1 MSASDFVTR
10 GQALVASGQFQE
22 AVKVC
27 RLGLL
32 GRPTTVEGRI
42 VLGQA
47 LLALKRYDEVL
58 AEMRVA
64 LDLDHG
70 SAAAQTLK
78 GEALLKK
85 GDVPAAVEQLKKAQS
100 LSPGDPRV
108 KQLLDECSRG
118 GPKVSAIHPAVG
130 FVGHEPS
137 DNHTK
142 NYPNHGA
149 DQEPTGDEDPIAVGS
164 YTRPTSLSAPQ
175 SKKRTS
181 DVQPMPVP
189 AGPKSVQLPSP
200 AMLAVGDKS
209 GTMEAELLSDD
220 DDDDFGEIAEP
231 PPSDVFK
238 QPIVDNARG
247 AVVKAAAKPA
257 PGPASKP
264 RANTKLPAPTPAA
277 RDKMRKRGVVSS
289 VELDSDDMILD
300 EDDLDDET
308 NDRPKFDRRELEG
321 LEGMTAKGIGPGPGT
336 AVRNA
341 VSMPSG
347 PLDQMP
353 SLAASRRTEI
363 GQAVPPPPLAPMSS
377 MQIQPLPQPRG
388 PIAAALPTMAAPMPP
403 PRLSAAQ
410 QASANAV
417 DALFASEPAAQP
429 AGGQPVWARST
440 VVAGSSQQAAQ
451 LGAVPPPQMGNG
463 NGRIGADEPTRRPDE
478 IDPRISALLINAPN
492 DPSNPS
498 AAMYPDAGSAV
509 SKPLKTGMRRGRSK
523 LAIALWILIGGGVI
537 GGGVFAGFQIRAM
550 RLDKQIATART
561 QATDLAKSDTWKG
574 WSGARDRLLGIAQ
587 ASSTVDNRAALA
599 RARAVL
605 AYEFGDGIAEAVSAV
620 QKLSGRGGLDSAIAS
635 AYIALADSDPK
646 AAKTAADK
654 ALELA
659 PEDPTALYV
668 SGQAALLAGDHKKSI
683 ADLKAAQERE
693 PRPLYAV
700 ALARAIASTNAWS
713 DALGAVE
720 RALGAMP
727 DHPAALIEKA
737 FLLVRAG
744 VIAKNNSQ
752 TAEIRLVLQRLI
764 TEGNTPFAQQT
775 RGVSPSQVALANLA
789 LAQIDFAL
797 GDSPSAFAALK
808 AAAEVR
814 SDEQRFSEEAL
825 DTLYMFNELQRAK
838 PAAIR
843 LFAQWPGS
851 RRARITQGLIL
862 LGLGEA
868 REALD
873 ALNRNPDAANL
884 PRGMAVRGYAKL
896 ALGDMPGARGDFEA
910 ALKKVPTLEVA
921 LVGKAWIDLADG
933 DIEAAKKAIEPRFKP
948 DTASV
953 ALSTVYAAIQRR
965 SEDPNQREAAKALLE
980 KIVAGPPYPDV
991 PRAQLELG
999 RLYRDAGN
1007 GRAARTAFT
1016 EAVNGGILDARLE
1029 LAESQI
1035 DDHDPQGGRE
1045 TLDAMV
1051 SALKDSAGPALLIA
1065 AARARMLVGDHG
1077 GAVELLDRA
1086 DKAASVVRWQSDRER
1101 GRLALRRGDLANA
1114 STLLGRAIE
1123 ASEVDAE
1130 TILLAADV
1138 VSADFKAQ
1146 AALLAK
1152 VKVAADKHLKGTPE
1166 GKIVAGKLA
1175 IGAENYKEALDAY
1188 TAANQMLGEKASA
1201 RRLAQAHFGLAVTAY
1216 NMDNQTE
1223 MQRQLDV
1230 AIPEDPTLYVAYLF
1244 ASLAADKNAKNAIL
1258 FAEKAV
1264 QYNPDYIEGWGMY
1277 GKLAQRLNRKADVQR
1292 AIARLTVIAP
1302 SSDALA
1308 GLTGVAPPK

>member
-1 MSASDFVTR
+1 M
-10 GQALVASGQFQE
+10 
-22 AVKVC
+22 KVC

-64 LDLDHG
+64 LDLDHS
-70 SAAAQTLK
+70 SAPAQTLK

-85 GDVPAAVEQLKKAQS
+85 GDVQAAIDQLKKAQA
-100 LSPGDPRV
+100 LAPGDPRV
-108 KQLLDECSRG
+108 KQLLDEASRG
-118 GPKVSAIHPAVG
+118 GGPKMSTTHPAIG
-130 FVGHEPS
+130 FVGAEPS
-137 DNHTK
+137 DSHTK
-142 NYPNHGA
+142 HYPNHGA
-149 DQEPTGDEDPIAVGS
+149 DQEPTGDDDPIAVGS
-164 YTRPTSLSAPQ
+164 YTRPTSLSAPG
-175 SKKRTS
+175 SKKKTS
-181 DVQPMPVP
+181 DVMSRQSE
-189 AGPKSVQLPSP
+189 PKSLKIPSER
-200 AMLAVGDKS
+200 MLAVGDKS
-209 GTMEAELLSDD
+209 GTMEAELLDD
-220 DDDDFGEIAEP
+220 DDEDFGEVADP
-231 PPSDVFK
+231 PRSDVFD
-238 QPIVDNARG
+238 QLPADNARG
-247 AVVKAAAKPA
+247 AVVKSAAKPA
-257 PGPASKP
+257 ASASAKQ
-264 RANTKLPAPTPAA
+264 RAQTKLPAPTPAA
-277 RDKMRKRGVVSS
+277 REKMRKKGVVSS

-308 NDRPKFDRRELEG
+308 ADRRKFDRRELDIVDG
-321 LEGMTAKGIGPGPGT
+321 PSMTHRGVGPGPGT

-341 VSMPSG
+341 VQLPSG
-347 PLDQMP
+347 PLDQVP
-353 SLAASRRTEI
+353 SLASASRRTEI
-363 GQAVPPPPLAPMSS
+363 GQAVPPPPLVQMLPVHGHAV
-377 MQIQPLPQPRG
+377 QIQPLPHPSG
-388 PIAAALPTMAAPMPP
+388 PIAAAMPTMAAPLPQPP
-403 PRLSAAQ
+403 QRLSAAQ

-417 DALFASEPAAQP
+417 DALFASEPAAPP
-429 AGGQPVWARST
+429 AGGQPNWARAT
-440 VVAGSSQQAAQ
+440 VVAGQSPG
-451 LGAVPPPQMGNG
+451 GAVPPPQAGTP
-463 NGRIGADEPTRRPDE
+463 NGRIGVDEPTRRPDE
-478 IDPRISALLINAPN
+478 VDPRISALMIQTPGESSQPAAVMFP
-492 DPSNPS
+492 DQGSN
-498 AAMYPDAGSAV
+498 V

-523 LAIALWILIGGGVI
+523 LAIALWVLIGGGVI

-550 RLDKQIATART
+550 RLEKQIATART

-605 AYEFGDGIAEAVSAV
+605 AYEFGDGITEAQNAV
-620 QKLSGRGGLDSAIAS
+620 AKLEGKGGLDSAIAS
-635 AYIALADSDPK
+635 AYIALADSDAK

-654 ALELA
+654 AIELA
-659 PEDPTALYV
+659 PEDPTSLYV
-668 SGQAALLAGDHKKSI
+668 SGQAALLAGDHKKAI

-737 FLLVRAG
+737 FLLVRG
-744 VIAKNNSQ
+744 NMIAKNNSQ
-752 TAEIRLVLQRLI
+752 TSEMRLALQKLI
-764 TEGNTPFAQQT
+764 TEGSMAFTQQT

-797 GDSPSAFAALK
+797 GDPQNAFAALK

-838 PAAIR
+838 PAAVR

-851 RRARITQGLIL
+851 RRARITQAQIL

-873 ALNRNPDAANL
+873 ALERNPDAANL

-896 ALGDMPGARGDFEA
+896 ALGDVTGARADFEG
-910 ALKKVPTLEVA
+910 ALKKTPGLELA
-921 LVGKAWIDLADG
+921 LVGKAWIDLAEG
-933 DIEAAKKAIEPRFKP
+933 DIDEAKKAIVPRFKP
-948 DTASV
+948 ETSSV
-953 ALSTVYAAIQRR
+953 ALATAYAAIQRR
-965 SEDPNQREAAKALLE
+965 SEDAAQREAAKALLE

-1051 SALKDSAGPALLIA
+1051 AQLKDAASPTLLVA

-1077 GAVELLDRA
+1077 GAIELLDRA
-1086 DKAASVVRWQSDRER
+1086 EKMPSVVRWQSDRER
-1101 GRLALRRGDLANA
+1101 GRLALRRGDLPTAA
-1114 STLLGRAIE
+1114 LHLGRAIE

-1130 TILLAADV
+1130 SILLAADV
-1138 VSADFKAQ
+1138 VSADYKGNAP
-1146 AALLAK
+1146 LLAK
-1152 VKVAADKHLKGTPE
+1152 VKVATAKRLKGTPE
-1166 GKIVAGKLA
+1166 EKIVQGKIA
-1175 IGAENYKEALDAY
+1175 IGAEQYKEALEAY

-1216 NMDNQTE
+1216 YMDNATE

-1244 ASLAADKNAKNAIL
+1244 AALAAEQNASSAIK

-1264 QYNPDYIEGWGMY
+1264 QYNPDYIEGWGQY
-1277 GKLAQRLNRKADVQR
+1277 GALALRLKRKADVQR
-1292 AIARLTVIAP
+1292 AIARLTIIAP

-1308 GLTGVAPPK
+1308 RLTGVAPQR

>member
-64 LDLDHG
+64 IDLDHG
-70 SAAAQTLK
+70 SVAAQTLK
-78 GEALLKK
+78 GEALLRK
-85 GDVPAAVEQLKKAQS
+85 GDVGQALEQLKRAHGMA
-100 LSPGDPRV
+100 PGDATI
-108 KQLLDECSRG
+108 KQLIDECARG
-118 GPKVSAIHPAVG
+118 APKMSSSHPALG
-130 FVGHEPS
+130 FVGAEPS
-137 DNHTK
+137 ESHTK
-142 NYPNHGA
+142 HYPNHGA
-149 DQEPTGDEDPIAVGS
+149 DQEPTGDDDPIAVGS
-164 YTRPTSLSAPQ
+164 YTRPTSLSGPG
-175 SKKRTS
+175 SKKRS
-181 DVQPMPVP
+181 NEP
-189 AGPKSVQLPSP
+189 GSSSHKSVKLPPSNV
-200 AMLAVGDKS
+200 LGVGDKS
-209 GTMEAELLSDD
+209 GTMEAELIED
-220 DDDDFGEIAEP
+220 DDDDFGEVAEP
-231 PPSDVFK
+231 PRSDAARAL
-238 QPIVDNARG
+238 PADNARG
-247 AVVKAAAKPA
+247 AVIKAAPKPA
-257 PGPASKP
+257 LSPAGRQ
-264 RANTKLPAPTPAA
+264 RAITKLPAPTPAA
-277 RDKMRKRGVVSS
+277 REKARKKGAVSS

-300 EDDLDDET
+300 DDDDASDDET
-308 NDRPKFDRRELEG
+308 NDRPKFDRRDLLEG
-321 LEGMTAKGIGPGPGT
+321 PSMTAKGVGPGPGT

-341 VSMPSG
+341 VQLPSG
-347 PLDQMP
+347 PLDQVP

-363 GQAVPPPPLAPMSS
+363 GQAVPPPSLAQMHGGL
-377 MQIQPLPQPRG
+377 PLPKG
-388 PIAAALPTMAAPMPP
+388 PIAAALPTIAAPMPQP
-403 PRLSAAQ
+403 PQRLSAAQ

-417 DALFASEPAAQP
+417 DALFASEPEPPP
-429 AGGQPVWARST
+429 ANNAPWARST
-440 VVAGSSQQAAQ
+440 VVAGAPAPGGMSSAP
-451 LGAVPPPQMGNG
+451 GS

-478 IDPRISALLINAPN
+478 VDPRISAMAIGNTPG
-492 DPSNPS
+492 DPSEPS
-498 AAMYPDAGSAV
+498 AGMYPDQGSAV

-523 LAIALWILIGGGVI
+523 LAIVLWVLIGSGVI

-561 QATDLAKSDTWKG
+561 QANDLAKSDTWKG

-587 ASSTVDNRAALA
+587 ASATVDNRAALA

-605 AYEFGDGIAEAVSAV
+605 AYEYGDGLAEAQSGV

-635 AYIALADSDPK
+635 AYIALAESDAR

-668 SGQAALLAGDHKKSI
+668 SGQAALLAGDHKKAI
-683 ADLKAAQERE
+683 ADLKTAQERE
-693 PRPLYAV
+693 PRPMFAV
-700 ALARAIASTNAWS
+700 ALARAIATTDAWT

-797 GDSPSAFAALK
+797 GDSAGAFAALK

-825 DTLYMFNELQRAK
+825 ETLYMFNELQRAK
-838 PAAIR
+838 PAAVR
-843 LFAQWPGS
+843 LFAQWPQS
-851 RRARITQGLIL
+851 RRARITQGQIL

-868 REALD
+868 LEALD

-896 ALGDMPGARGDFEA
+896 ALGDTSAARADFEA
-910 ALKKVPTLEVA
+910 ALKKVPSLELA
-921 LVGKAWIDLADG
+921 LVGRAWIDLAEG
-933 DIEAAKKAIEPRFKP
+933 DVEEAKKAIEPRYKP
-948 DTASV
+948 ETASV
-953 ALSTVYAAIQRR
+953 ALATVYAAIQRR
-965 SEDPNQREAAKALLE
+965 SDDANQREAAKALLE
-980 KIVAGPPYPDV
+980 KIVTGPAYPDV
-991 PRAQLELG
+991 PRAQFELG
-999 RLYRDAGN
+999 RLYREAGN
-1007 GRAARTAFT
+1007 GRAARAAFT

-1051 SALKDSAGPALLIA
+1051 AQLKDAAGPSLLIA

-1077 GAVELLDRA
+1077 GAIELLDRA
-1086 DKAASVVRWQSDRER
+1086 EKSPSVVRWQSDRER
-1101 GRLALRRGDLANA
+1101 GRLALRRGDLATA
-1114 STLLGRAIE
+1114 SLHFGRALD
-1123 ASEVDAE
+1123 ASEVDSE

-1138 VSADFKAQ
+1138 ISTDYQ
-1146 AALLAK
+1146 SHAALLAK
-1152 VKVAADKHLKGTPE
+1152 VKNAAAKRLKGTAE
-1166 GKIVAGKLA
+1166 EKIVQGKIAL
-1175 IGAENYKEALDAY
+1175 GAEQYKEALEAY

-1216 NMDNQTE
+1216 NMNNATE

-1244 ASLAADKNAKNAIL
+1244 AALAAEQNANAAIK

-1264 QYNPDYIEGWGMY
+1264 QYNPDYIEGWGVY
-1277 GKLAQRLNRKADVQR
+1277 GALSLRLKRKADVQK
-1292 AIARLTVIAP
+1292 AIERLTVIAP
-1302 SSDALA
+1302 TSDALA
-1308 GLTGVAPPK
+1308 KLTGVVPPR

>member
-1 MSASDFVTR
+1 VSASDFVTR

-64 LDLDHG
+64 LDLDRN
-70 SAAAQTLK
+70 SAPAQSLR
-78 GEALLKK
+78 GEAMLRK
-85 GDVPAAVEQLKKAQS
+85 GDIPAAIEQLKKAQS
-100 LSPGDPRV
+100 LAPGDTRIR
-108 KQLLDECSRG
+108 QLIDEAARGG
-118 GPKVSAIHPAVG
+118 GPKMSASHPAVG

-149 DQEPTGDEDPIAVGS
+149 DQEPTGDDDPIAVGS

-175 SKKRTS
+175 SKKKPGDS
-181 DVQPMPVP
+181 SAAPSV
-189 AGPKSVQLPSP
+189 GPKSVKLPP
-200 AMLAVGDKS
+200 AHALGVGDKS
-209 GTMEAELLSDD
+209 GTMEAELLDD

-231 PPSDVFK
+231 PPSDSFK
-238 QPIVDNARG
+238 QPVLDNARG
-247 AVVKAAAKPA
+247 AVVKSSAAAKQ
-257 PGPASKP
+257 
-264 RANTKLPAPTPAA
+264 RAQTKLPAPTPAA
-277 RDKMRKRGVVSS
+277 RDKMRKRGQVSS

-300 EDDLDDET
+300 EEDVDDET
-308 NDRPKFDRRELEG
+308 ADRQKFDRRELDM
-321 LEGMTAKGIGPGPGT
+321 LEGPSMTARGIGPGPGT

-341 VSMPSG
+341 VQLPSG
-347 PLDQMP
+347 PLDQVP

-363 GQAVPPPPLAPMSS
+363 GQAVPPPPLAQMHA
-377 MQIQPLPQPRG
+377 MQIQPLPQP
-388 PIAAALPTMAAPMPP
+388 IAAAMPTMAAPMPQ
-403 PRLSAAQ
+403 RMSAAQ

-417 DALFASEPAAQP
+417 DALFASEPAPVVVQP
-429 AGGQPVWARST
+429 MWARST
-440 VVAGSSQQAAQ
+440 VVAGSPQQAAQ
-451 LGAVPPPQMGNG
+451 VGAVPPPNIGSQ
-463 NGRIGADEPTRRPDE
+463 GRIGVDEPTRRPDE
-478 IDPRISALLINAPN
+478 IDPRISALALATPGE
-492 DPSNPS
+492 PSHPS
-498 AAMYPDAGSAV
+498 AMSLDGSAEGV
-509 SKPLKTGMRRGRSK
+509 RSSKPLKTGMRRGRSK
-523 LAIALWILIGGGVI
+523 LAIVLWVLIGGGVI
-537 GGGVFAGFQIRAM
+537 GGGVFAGFQIRGM
-550 RLDKQIATART
+550 RLEKQIATART

-605 AYEFGDGIAEAVSAV
+605 AYEFGDGIAEATSSV
-620 QKLSGRGGLDSAIAS
+620 QKLAGRGGLDLAIAT
-635 AYIALADSDPK
+635 AYVALADSDPK

-668 SGQAALLAGDHKKSI
+668 SGQAALLAGDHRKAI

-700 ALARAIASTNAWS
+700 ALARAIASTNVWS

-752 TAEIRLVLQRLI
+752 TAEIRLVLQRVI

-797 GDSPSAFAALK
+797 GDSPAAFVALK

-843 LFAQWPGS
+843 LFAQWPAS
-851 RRARITQGLIL
+851 RRARITQGQIL

-896 ALGDMPGARGDFEA
+896 ALADTAGARADFEA
-910 ALKKVPTLEVA
+910 ALKKVPTLELA
-921 LVGKAWIDLADG
+921 LVGKAWIDLAEG
-933 DIEAAKKAIEPRFKP
+933 DIDEAKKAIEPRFKP

-980 KIVAGPPYPDV
+980 KIVAGAPYPDV

-1007 GRAARTAFT
+1007 GRAARAAFT

-1051 SALKDSAGPALLIA
+1051 STLKDAASPSLLVA

-1077 GAVELLDRA
+1077 GAIELLDRA
-1086 DKAASVVRWQSDRER
+1086 EKSPSVVRWQMDRER
-1101 GRLALRRGDLANA
+1101 GRLALRRGDLTAA
-1114 STLLGRAIE
+1114 SQLLGRAIE

-1138 VSADFKAQ
+1138 VSADYKAQ

-1152 VKVAADKHLKGTPE
+1152 VKVAADKHLKGVAE

-1175 IGAENYKEALDAY
+1175 LGAEDYKAALEAY

-1201 RRLAQAHFGLAVTAY
+1201 RRLAQAHFGLAVTAF
-1216 NMDNQTE
+1216 NMENQTE

-1230 AIPEDPTLYVAYLF
+1230 AIPEDPTLYVAYLY

-1277 GKLAQRLNRKADVQR
+1277 GVLAQRLNRKADVQR
-1292 AIARLTVIAP
+1292 AIQRLTQIAP
-1302 SSDALA
+1302 TSDALA
-1308 GLTGVAPPK
+1308 RLAGGAPK

>member
-47 LLALKRYDEVL
+47 LLALKRFDEVL

-64 LDLDHG
+64 LDLDRN
-70 SAAAQTLK
+70 SAPAHTLK
-78 GEALLKK
+78 GEALLRK
-85 GDVPAAVEQLKKAQS
+85 GDAAAAIEQLKKAQS
-100 LSPGDPRV
+100 LARAEDMPRV
-108 KQLLDECSRG
+108 KQLLDEASRG
-118 GPKVSAIHPAVG
+118 GSPRLSASHSAVG

-137 DNHTK
+137 DHHTK

-149 DQEPTGDEDPIAVGS
+149 DQEPTGDDDPIAVGS

-175 SKKRTS
+175 SKKKGS
-181 DVQPMPVP
+181 GVSPMPV
-189 AGPKSVQLPSP
+189 ALPKSVKLPSP
-200 AMLAVGDKS
+200 ASISIGEKS
-209 GTMEAELLSDD
+209 GTMEAELLDD
-220 DDDDFGEIAEP
+220 DDDDFGEVAEP

-247 AVVKAAAKPA
+247 AVVKSSKPPPSAAAKQ
-257 PGPASKP
+257 
-264 RANTKLPAPTPAA
+264 RAQTKLPAPTRSA
-277 RDKMRKRGVVSS
+277 RDKARTKGAVSS
-289 VELDSDDMILD
+289 VELDSDDMIIEED
-300 EDDLDDET
+300 ELDDET
-308 NDRPKFDRRELEG
+308 KDRPKFDRRELER
-321 LEGMTAKGIGPGPGT
+321 LEGPSMTAKGIGPGPGT

-341 VSMPSG
+341 VQLPSG
-347 PLDQMP
+347 PLEEVP

-363 GQAVPPPPLAPMSS
+363 GQAVPPPPLAPMHAV
-377 MQIQPLPQPRG
+377 QLQLKG
-388 PIAAALPTMAAPMPP
+388 PIAAALPTMAAQMPP

-417 DALFASEPAAQP
+417 DALFASEPEVAQP
-429 AGGQPVWARST
+429 WARST
-440 VVAGSSQQAAQ
+440 VVAGSSQT
-451 LGAVPPPQMGNG
+451 GAGS

-478 IDPRISALLINAPN
+478 IDPRISALALATPGESSQ
-492 DPSNPS
+492 P
-498 AAMYPDAGSAV
+498 AGVFEGSVA
-509 SKPLKTGMRRGRSK
+509 SGKALKTGMRRGRSK
-523 LAIALWILIGGGVI
+523 LAIALWVLIGGGVI

-605 AYEFGDGIAEAVSAV
+605 AYEFGDGITEAQSAV
-620 QKLSGRGGLDSAIAS
+620 QKLSGQGGLDVAIAT
-635 AYIALADSDPK
+635 AYVALADSDAK
-646 AAKTAADK
+646 AARTAADK

-659 PEDPTALYV
+659 PDDSTALYV
-668 SGQAALLAGDHKKSI
+668 SGQAALLAGDHKKAI

-700 ALARAIASTNAWS
+700 ALAHAIASTNAWS

-737 FLLVRAG
+737 FLLSRAG

-775 RGVSPSQVALANLA
+775 RGVSPSQVALANLS

-797 GDSPSAFAALK
+797 GDSAAAFAALK

-843 LFAQWPGS
+843 LFAQWPQS
-851 RRARITQGLIL
+851 RRARITQGQIL

-884 PRGMAVRGYAKL
+884 PRGMAVRGFAKL
-896 ALGDMPGARGDFEA
+896 ALGDMSGARGDFEA
-910 ALKKVPTLEVA
+910 ALKKVPSLELA
-921 LVGKAWIDLADG
+921 LVGRAWIDLAEG
-933 DIEAAKKAIEPRFKP
+933 DLDAAKKAIETRFKP

-965 SEDPNQREAAKALLE
+965 SDDPNQREAAKALLE
-980 KIVAGPPYPDV
+980 KIVAGPSYPDV

-1007 GRAARTAFT
+1007 GRAARAAFT

-1035 DDHDPQGGRE
+1035 DDRDPQGGRE

-1051 SALKDSAGPALLIA
+1051 AHLKDAASPSLLIA

-1077 GAVELLDRA
+1077 GAIELLDRA
-1086 DKAASVVRWQSDRER
+1086 DKAPSVVRWQSDRER
-1101 GRLALRRGDLANA
+1101 GRLALRRGDLTNA
-1114 STLLGRAIE
+1114 SQLLGRSIE
-1123 ASEVDAE
+1123 AADVDAE
-1130 TILLAADV
+1130 TVLLAADV
-1138 VSADFKAQ
+1138 AASDLKAQ

-1152 VKVAADKHLKGTPE
+1152 VKVATERNLKGTPE
-1166 GKIVAGKLA
+1166 EKIVAGKLA
-1175 IGAENYKEALDAY
+1175 LGGEDFKGALEAY
-1188 TAANQMLGEKASA
+1188 TAANQMLGDKASA

-1216 NMDNQTE
+1216 YMENQTE

-1277 GKLAQRLNRKADVQR
+1277 GVLAQRLNRKADVQR
-1292 AIARLTVIAP
+1292 AISRLTQIAP
-1302 SSDALA
+1302 TSDALA
-1308 GLTGVAPPK
+1308 RLTGVAPK

>member
-1 MSASDFVTR
+1 M
-10 GQALVASGQFQE
+10 
-22 AVKVC
+22 KVC

-64 LDLDHG
+64 LDLDRS
-70 SAAAQTLK
+70 SAPAQILK

-85 GDVPAAVEQLKKAQS
+85 GDLPAAVDQLKKAQQIA
-100 LSPGDPRV
+100 PGEPRI
-108 KQLLDECSRG
+108 KQLLDECAR
-118 GPKVSAIHPAVG
+118 GPKLSASHPAVG
-130 FVGHEPS
+130 FLGQEPT
-137 DNHTK
+137 DNNTK

-149 DQEPTGDEDPIAVGS
+149 DQEPTGDDDPVGS
-164 YTRPTSLSAPQ
+164 YTRPTSLSAPA
-175 SKKRTS
+175 SKKRSS
-181 DVQPMPVP
+181 DAQPVAVP
-189 AGPKSVQLPSP
+189 GKSVQLPTP

-209 GTMEAELLSDD
+209 GTMEAELLDDD
-220 DDDDFGEIAEP
+220 DDDDFGEVAEP
-231 PPSDVFK
+231 PPSGAYSAFRGGEE
-238 QPIVDNARG
+238 ARG
-247 AVVKAAAKPA
+247 AVIKAAAPA
-257 PGPASKP
+257 PARSRP
-264 RANTKLPAPTPAA
+264 NTKLPAPSPAA
-277 RDKMRKRGVVSS
+277 RAQARKNGVVSA
-289 VELDSDDMILD
+289 VELDSADMILD

-308 NDRPKFDRRELEG
+308 NDRPKFDRRDLERAG
-321 LEGMTAKGIGPGPGT
+321 GEGMTARGIGPGPGT

-341 VSMPSG
+341 VALPSG
-347 PLDQMP
+347 PLDQVP

-363 GQAVPPPPLAPMSS
+363 GPAVPAPPSAPLGQMHAVAM
-377 MQIQPLPQPRG
+377 QPLQPKG
-388 PIAAALPTMAAPMPP
+388 PLAAALPTMAAPMPQP
-403 PRLSAAQ
+403 TPGMPQRMTAAQ

-417 DALFASEPAAQP
+417 DALFAAEPAAAP
-429 AGGQPVWARST
+429 PVWARST
-440 VVAGSSQQAAQ
+440 VVAGSAQQAAQ
-451 LGAVPPPQMGNG
+451 VGAVPPPGAG
-463 NGRIGADEPTRRPDE
+463 GSSRVGADEPTRRPEE
-478 IDPRISALLINAPN
+478 IDPRISAIALG
-492 DPSNPS
+492 DPG
-498 AAMYPDAGSAV
+498 AVPDGHHPQ
-509 SKPLKTGMRRGRSK
+509 KPLKTGMRRGRSK
-523 LAIALWILIGGGVI
+523 LAIALWVLIGGGVI

-550 RLDKQIATART
+550 RLEKQIVTART
-561 QATDLAKSDTWKG
+561 QANDLAKSDTWKG

-587 ASSTVDNRAALA
+587 ASSTVDNRAGLA

-605 AYEFGDGIAEAVSAV
+605 AYEFGDGLTEATSAV
-620 QKLSGRGGLDSAIAS
+620 QKLAGRGGLDLAIAS
-635 AYIALADSDPK
+635 AYLALADSDTK

-654 ALELA
+654 AVELA

-668 SGQAALLAGDHKKSI
+668 SGQAALLAGDHKKAISE
-683 ADLKAAQERE
+683 LKAAQERE

-700 ALARAIASTNAWS
+700 ALARAIASTNAWP

-744 VIAKNNSQ
+744 LIAKNNSQ
-752 TAEIRLVLQRLI
+752 TAEIKLQLQRLVA
-764 TEGNTPFAQQT
+764 EGAMPFAQQT
-775 RGVSPSQVALANLA
+775 RGVSPSQVALADLA
-789 LAQIDFAL
+789 LAQIEFAL
-797 GDSPSAFAALK
+797 GDSAQAFAALK

-838 PAAIR
+838 PAAVR

-851 RRARITQGLIL
+851 RRARITQGQIL

-873 ALNRNPDAANL
+873 ALDRNPEVASL
-884 PRGMAVRGYAKL
+884 PRGMAVRGHAKL
-896 ALGDMPGARGDFEA
+896 ALGDTAGARADFEA
-910 ALKKVPTLEVA
+910 ALKRVPTLELA
-921 LVGKAWIDLADG
+921 LVGKAWIDIAEG
-933 DIEAAKKAIEPRFKP
+933 DLDAAMKAIEPRWKP
-948 DTASV
+948 ETASV
-953 ALSTVYAAIQRR
+953 ALATVYAAIQRR
-965 SEDPNQREAAKALLE
+965 SDDPNQREAAKALLE

-1007 GRAARTAFT
+1007 GRAARAAFT

-1045 TLDAMV
+1045 TLDGMV
-1051 SALKDSAGPALLIA
+1051 AALKDAASPSLLIA

-1086 DKAASVVRWQSDRER
+1086 DKAPSVARWQSDRER

-1114 STLLGRAIE
+1114 ATLLGRAIE
-1123 ASEVDAE
+1123 APDVDTE

-1138 VSADFKAQ
+1138 VSADYKGQ
-1146 AALLAK
+1146 AALLPK
-1152 VKVAADKHLKGTPE
+1152 VKAAADKHLKGTPE
-1166 GKIVAGKLA
+1166 AKIVAGKIA
-1175 IGAENYKEALDAY
+1175 IGAENYKEALEAY

-1216 NMDNQTE
+1216 YMDNQTE

-1264 QYNPDYIEGWGMY
+1264 QYNPDYIEGWGVY
-1277 GKLAQRLNRKADVQR
+1277 GSLSQRLNRKADVQK
-1292 AIARLTVIAP
+1292 AIARLTQIAP
-1302 SSDALA
+1302 TSDALA
-1308 GLTGVAPPK
+1308 RLTGVK

>member
-1 MSASDFVTR
+1 VSASDFVTR

-47 LLALKRYDEVL
+47 LLALKRFDEVL

-64 LDLDHG
+64 LDLDRT
-70 SAAAQTLK
+70 SAPAQVLK
-78 GEALLKK
+78 GEALLRK
-85 GDVPAAVEQLKKAQS
+85 GDVAAAIEQLKKAQS
-100 LSPGDPRV
+100 LAPGEPRV
-108 KQLLDECSRG
+108 KQLLDEAARG
-118 GPKVSAIHPAVG
+118 GNPKMSASHPAVG

-149 DQEPTGDEDPIAVGS
+149 DQEPTGGDDPIAVGS

-175 SKKRTS
+175 SKKKTG
-181 DVQPMPVP
+181 DVSP
-189 AGPKSVQLPSP
+189 AAPASPKSVKLPSSSV
-200 AMLAVGDKS
+200 LSVGDKS
-209 GTMEAELLSDD
+209 GTMEAELLDD
-220 DDDDFGEIAEP
+220 DDDDFGEVAEP

-238 QPIVDNARG
+238 QPVVDNARG
-247 AVVKAAAKPA
+247 AVVKS
-257 PGPASKP
+257 SKP
-264 RANTKLPAPTPAA
+264 QPSASAKMRAQTKLPAPTPAA
-277 RDKMRKRGVVSS
+277 RDKARKKGAVSS
-289 VELDSDDMILD
+289 VELESDDLILD

-308 NDRPKFDRRELEG
+308 ADRRKFDRRELEII
-321 LEGMTAKGIGPGPGT
+321 EGPSMTAKGVGPGPGT

-341 VSMPSG
+341 VQLPSG
-347 PLDQMP
+347 PIDAVP

-363 GQAVPPPPLAPMSS
+363 GQAVPQQPHAPMNAVAL
-377 MQIQPLPQPRG
+377 QLKG

-417 DALFASEPAAQP
+417 DALFASEQDAVAQP
-429 AGGQPVWARST
+429 WARST
-440 VVAGSSQQAAQ
+440 VVAGSPQAS
-451 LGAVPPPQMGNG
+451 LGAVPPPQMGMG
-463 NGRIGADEPTRRPDE
+463 SNGRIGVDEPTRRPDE
-478 IDPRISALLINAPN
+478 IDPRISALALATPGESSQ
-492 DPSNPS
+492 P
-498 AAMYPDAGSAV
+498 AAV
-509 SKPLKTGMRRGRSK
+509 SFEGSVASGKALKTGMRRGRSK

-605 AYEFGDGIAEAVSAV
+605 AYEFGDGIAEAQSSV
-620 QKLSGRGGLDSAIAS
+620 QKLSGQGGLDLAIAT
-635 AYIALADSDPK
+635 AYVALADSDAK

-668 SGQAALLAGDHKKSI
+668 SGQAALLAGDHRKAI

-797 GDSPSAFAALK
+797 GDSPAAFAALK

-843 LFAQWPGS
+843 LFAQWPQS
-851 RRARITQGLIL
+851 RRARMTQGQIL

-868 REALD
+868 RVALD
-873 ALNRNPDAANL
+873 ALNSNPDVANL
-884 PRGMAVRGYAKL
+884 PRGLAVRGYAKL
-896 ALGDMPGARGDFEA
+896 ALGDMAGARGDFEA
-910 ALKKVPTLEVA
+910 ALKKVPTLELA
-921 LVGKAWIDLADG
+921 LVGRAWIDLAEG
-933 DIEAAKKAIEPRFKP
+933 DVEAAKKAIEARFKP

-965 SEDPNQREAAKALLE
+965 SDDPNQREAAKALLE

-1007 GRAARTAFT
+1007 GRAARAAFT
-1016 EAVNGGILDARLE
+1016 EAVSGGILDARLE

-1051 SALKDSAGPALLIA
+1051 AQLKDAASPSLLIA

-1077 GAVELLDRA
+1077 GAIELLDRA
-1086 DKAASVVRWQSDRER
+1086 DKAPSVVRWQSDRER

-1114 STLLGRAIE
+1114 QVLLGRAIE
-1123 ASEVDAE
+1123 AAEVDAE
-1130 TILLAADV
+1130 TVLLAADV
-1138 VSADFKAQ
+1138 VASDFKAQ

-1152 VKVAADKHLKGTPE
+1152 VKVATERHLKGTPE
-1166 GKIVAGKLA
+1166 EKIVAGKLA
-1175 IGAENYKEALDAY
+1175 LGAEDYKTALEAY

-1201 RRLAQAHFGLAVTAY
+1201 RRLAQAHFGLAVTAF

-1230 AIPEDPTLYVAYLF
+1230 AIPEDPTLYVAYLY

-1277 GKLAQRLNRKADVQR
+1277 GTLALRLNRKADVQR
-1292 AIARLTVIAP
+1292 AIARLTQIAP
-1302 SSDALA
+1302 TSDALA
-1308 GLTGVAPPK
+1308 RLTAQK